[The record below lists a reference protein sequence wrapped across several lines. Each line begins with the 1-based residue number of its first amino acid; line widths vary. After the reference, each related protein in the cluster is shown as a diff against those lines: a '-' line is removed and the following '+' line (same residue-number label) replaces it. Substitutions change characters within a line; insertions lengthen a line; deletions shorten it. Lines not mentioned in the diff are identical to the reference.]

1 MAEPVLKTICDLHE
15 LESLRAIWDCFPG
28 TRDSDLDF
36 LSSAIRSRPGCR
48 PHVILIT
55 RDERPDAILVGLR
68 ERRRL
73 RFTLGCFTIL
83 APEVHILEL
92 PPGGLRGTASN
103 ENCGAFVREV
113 MRLLDR
119 RDIDMA
125 VWEQLDVQSPLY
137 TYALQW
143 PRFAS
148 RDHFPHTDYHWW
160 VQNPPDSL
168 DAFLMSRNRNQRSK
182 LQRRY
187 KAVLNHFGPKVQIRC
202 FRSVADLERAS
213 REMEEIASKTK
224 RRLVGGSG
232 FFNTPQTREEMVA
245 AAERG
250 WLRIYILYLDE
261 KPAAFWRGTVYSG
274 RLQGDHAGYD
284 PAWSKFSPGTFL
296 FLSMIDRLREQNV
309 TVIDLGFGDTQ
320 FKQYLGN
327 ARRIESRI
335 RIYAPTLRGT
345 LWNLLNLACPVAN
358 DCARFLLKCAGCL
371 EWARTTSHDHLAHRL
386 HRKGADL
393 VGSNPNHTF

>member
-1 MAEPVLKTICDLHE
+1 
-15 LESLRAIWDCFPG
+15 
-28 TRDSDLDF
+28 
-36 LSSAIRSRPGCR
+36 
-48 PHVILIT
+48 
-55 RDERPDAILVGLR
+55 
-68 ERRRL
+68 
-73 RFTLGCFTIL
+73 
-83 APEVHILEL
+83 
-92 PPGGLRGTASN
+92 
-103 ENCGAFVREV
+103 
-113 MRLLDR
+113 
-119 RDIDMA
+119 
-125 VWEQLDVQSPLY
+125 
-137 TYALQW
+137 
-143 PRFAS
+143 
-148 RDHFPHTDYHWW
+148 
-160 VQNPPDSL
+160 
-168 DAFLMSRNRNQRSK
+168 MSRNRNQRSK

-358 DCARFLLKCAGCL
+358 DCARFLLKCWLSGMG
-371 EWARTTSHDHLAHRL
+371 TYHLTRPSCAQAPQKRSRSS
-386 HRKGADL
+386 RKQPESYILSALSMVECGPISDKK
-393 VGSNPNHTF
+393 